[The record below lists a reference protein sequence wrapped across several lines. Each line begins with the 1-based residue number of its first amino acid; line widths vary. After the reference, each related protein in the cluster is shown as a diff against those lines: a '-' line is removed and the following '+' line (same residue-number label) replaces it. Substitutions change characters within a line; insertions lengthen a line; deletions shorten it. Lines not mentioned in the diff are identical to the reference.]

1 MSWSSSTRSSL
12 QCGCCVLFDVSS
24 RSAGGLSGRSIMS
37 SKYAKLDQD
46 YQRLVGE
53 MGVLRCRL
61 ESKGEALL
69 ILTRDL
75 EQCQSER
82 DQYKLM
88 ADQLRERH
96 AELRRRVQ
104 GWGPTIAGV
113 YDVRN
118 LKGQAEKSLAQLL
131 CDMKEQNRALQTE
144 LTDVRQKLQEA
155 REDGK
160 LLREQLRDRQSL
172 GAGEEEPCLGPGDR
186 IALVTQLEAVRSKC
200 QLLERDLQ
208 ALLDEKEELV
218 RSSDAYRHKVD
229 RLNLQLNLVL
239 RGEGHVPVDVD
250 ALITENRYMQER
262 IQLLQ
267 EEKSLL
273 LASLNKYKSLAEK
286 NRGRGGAAGI
296 ATGISNKQMQQL
308 LQGCSTDVSSATAD
322 VRSLVALLLES
333 LNDRT
338 LALNH
343 QRKANKV
350 LGKRITELESRLKAG
365 NGAWRAPQRTRALSD
380 SSHLNGEEQLSNGR
394 LPSLN
399 GAAGSGVAEAP
410 RTVVCREGLEPSTG
424 DVPEDEDLPADLR
437 RMLSVAMKELGSS
450 RPGSPPEETQP
461 SC

>member
-1 MSWSSSTRSSL
+1 
-12 QCGCCVLFDVSS
+12 
-24 RSAGGLSGRSIMS
+24 MS

-96 AELRRRVQ
+96 AELKRRVQ

-131 CDMKEQNRALQTE
+131 CEMKEQNRALQTE

-172 GAGEEEPCLGPGDR
+172 AAGEEEPCLGPGDR

-208 ALLDEKEELV
+208 AVLDEKEELV

-229 RLNLQLNLVL
+229 RLNLQLNL
-239 RGEGHVPVDVD
+239 
-250 ALITENRYMQER
+250 
-262 IQLLQ
+262 
-267 EEKSLL
+267 
-273 LASLNKYKSLAEK
+273 SLAEK

-410 RTVVCREGLEPSTG
+410 RTVVCRDGPEPSVS

-437 RMLSVAMKELGSS
+437 RMLSAAMKELGSS

>member
-1 MSWSSSTRSSL
+1 
-12 QCGCCVLFDVSS
+12 
-24 RSAGGLSGRSIMS
+24 MS

-46 YQRLVGE
+46 YQTLVGE

-96 AELRRRVQ
+96 AELKRRVQ

-131 CDMKEQNRALQTE
+131 CEMKEQNRALQSE
-144 LTDVRQKLQEA
+144 VADIKQKLQEA

-160 LLREQLRDRQSL
+160 LLREQLQERRRPSSEEETSL
-172 GAGEEEPCLGPGDR
+172 GSQDR
-186 IALVTQLEAVRSKC
+186 LALVTQLEAVRSKC
-200 QLLERDLQ
+200 LLLERDLQ
-208 ALLDEKEELV
+208 AVLDEKEELV

-229 RLNLQLNLVL
+229 RLNLQLNLAL
-239 RGEGHVPVDVD
+239 RGEGPDYVPVDVD

-267 EEKSLL
+267 EEKTLL
-273 LASLNKYKSLAEK
+273 LTSLNKYKSLAEK
-286 NRGRGGAAGI
+286 GRGRGGAASI
-296 ATGISNKQMQQL
+296 TAGISNKQMQQL
-308 LQGCSTDVSSATAD
+308 LQGCSTDVSSASAD
-322 VRSLVALLLES
+322 VRSLVAILLES

-350 LGKRITELESRLKAG
+350 LGKRITELEAMLKSG
-365 NGAWRAPQRTRALSD
+365 SGAWRPPQRTRALSD
-380 SSHLNGEEQLSNGR
+380 SSHLNGCAEEQLSNGR
-394 LPSLN
+394 LPLLN
-399 GAAGSGVAEAP
+399 GTAGSGAAEAP
-410 RTVVCREGLEPSTG
+410 RTVVCRDNPEPSS
-424 DVPEDEDLPADLR
+424 DDMPEDEDLPADLR
-437 RMLSVAMKELGSS
+437 LMLSAAMKELGSS
-450 RPGSPPEETQP
+450 RPGSPPKETQL